1 MTAAVE
7 VYKDQ
12 AAMVSLREIPWH
24 GLGTVI
30 DEPVSTAEML
40 TLAHLD
46 NWNVRLV
53 DLAEALPDFAFIGN
67 PALTVRDNPFI
78 EGQVDAFGV
87 VGERYNEFQNEEL
100 FDFGDHILDGG
111 GRWETAGSLKGGRVV
126 FGALRLTEDLQ
137 VGDELHESYL
147 MVTTSHDGSLAI
159 QASDTIVRPVC
170 WNTVSYAL
178 QTAARTYKFRHTSTA
193 KGRIQSAR
201 EALGVADRFA
211 KAYAADAN
219 ELLALTITDQQFVDI
234 IQQILPAPDDDAAQQ
249 ALSRWENKFD
259 AIIDTWNGPTIE
271 GVGVRNTGFGAY
283 NAIDEVLVSWK
294 QTVRAG
300 NVESR
305 LMGSSGL
312 NAVDNAT
319 RSNIRQAVLAAA

>member
-40 TLAHLD
+40 ELAYLA
-46 NWNVRLV
+46 NWNVGLV
-53 DLAEALPDFAFIGN
+53 DLAELLPDLTFAGA
-67 PALTVRDNPFI
+67 PALTIRDNPFI
-78 EGQVDAFGV
+78 ADQTDVLGV
-87 VGERYNEFQNEEL
+87 VGERYNVFQNEEL
-100 FDFGDHILDGG
+100 FDFGDTILDGG
-111 GRWETAGSLKGGRVV
+111 GTWETAGSLKGGRVV
-126 FGALRLTEDLQ
+126 FGALRLNEDVR
-137 VGDELHESYL
+137 VGDETHESYL

-159 QASDTIVRPVC
+159 QASDTIIRPVC

-178 QTAARTYKFRHTSTA
+178 DTAVRTYKFRHTGTA

-201 EALGVADRFA
+201 EALHVADRFA
-211 KAYAADAN
+211 KAYAADAA
-219 ELLALTITDQQFVDI
+219 EMLAITVTDQQFVDI
-234 IQQILPAPDDDAAQQ
+234 VQRVLPAPDDDAAQQ
-249 ALSRWENKFD
+249 ALSRWENKFAAIVD
-259 AIIDTWNGPTIE
+259 AWNGPTIE

-319 RSNIRQAVLAAA
+319 RSNIRQAVLATV

>member
-7 VYKDQ
+7 TYKDQ

-40 TLAHLD
+40 ELAHLD

-53 DLAEALPDFAFIGN
+53 DLAEALPEYAFVGN

-78 EGQVDAFGV
+78 LGQVDALSV

-100 FDFGDHILDGG
+100 FDFGDAILDGG
-111 GRWETAGSLKGGRVV
+111 GQWETAGSLKDGRVV
-126 FGALRLTEDLQ
+126 FGSLRLSDDIR
-137 VGDELHESYL
+137 VGDETHQNYL

-178 QTAARTYKFRHTSTA
+178 QTAVRTYKFRHTATA
-193 KGRIQSAR
+193 KGRIASAR

-211 KAYAADAN
+211 KAYAKDAA
-219 ELLALTITDQQFVDI
+219 EMLALTITDQQFVDI
-234 IQQILPAPDDDAAQQ
+234 VQAVLPPPADDAAQQ
-249 ALSRWENKFD
+249 ALSRWENKFE
-259 AIIDTWNGPTIE
+259 AIVAAWNGPTVE

-294 QTVRAG
+294 QTIRAG

-305 LMGSSGL
+305 LMGSSGF
-312 NAVDNAT
+312 NAVDNAF
-319 RSNIRQAVLAAA
+319 RSSIRQAVLAAA